1 VLAIVA
7 VAIIIGG
14 VSCSSS
20 SSSNSVI
27 ACDCED
33 IVRVSSSI
41 IGCRN
46 SLMKYYYSS
55 RE

>member
-1 VLAIVA
+1 MLAIVA
-7 VAIIIGG
+7 VAIIIGA
-14 VSCSSS
+14 VSCSISS
-20 SSSNSVI
+20 SSDI
-27 ACDCED
+27 AGDCED
-33 IVRVSSSI
+33 RVRVSSSI

>member
-1 VLAIVA
+1 MLAIVA

-14 VSCSSS
+14 VCCSSS
-20 SSSNSVI
+20 SSSSVI
-27 ACDCED
+27 AGDCGD
-33 IVRVSSSI
+33 RIRVSSSI